1 MTIGGFN
8 WLSLLR
14 SLWETVIAT
23 SLSIGLI
30 VAFRKMFFRPSC
42 LLAIATTASLGAY
55 ILQPPIVVALQV
67 MI

>member
-8 WLSLLR
+8 WPSLLR

-30 VAFRKMFFRPSC
+30 VAFREMFFRPSR
-42 LLAIATTASLGAY
+42 LLAIATTASFGAY